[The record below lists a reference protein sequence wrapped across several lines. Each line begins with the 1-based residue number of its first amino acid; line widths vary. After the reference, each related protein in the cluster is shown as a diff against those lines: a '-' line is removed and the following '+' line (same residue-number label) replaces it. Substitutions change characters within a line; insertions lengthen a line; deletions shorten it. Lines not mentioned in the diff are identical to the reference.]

1 MELIVISSAGSL
13 ALVATQLVSY
23 FWLPEPVHR
32 DEAPAATGPRDRVAT
47 C

>member
-23 FWLPEPVHR
+23 FWLSEPAHE
-32 DEAPAATGPRDRVAT
+32 EAPAATGARDGVVT